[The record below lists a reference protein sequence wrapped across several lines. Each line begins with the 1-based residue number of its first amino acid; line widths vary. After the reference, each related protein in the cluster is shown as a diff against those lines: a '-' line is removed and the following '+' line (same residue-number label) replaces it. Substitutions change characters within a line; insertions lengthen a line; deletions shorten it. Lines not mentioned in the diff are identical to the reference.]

1 MPSFYAHN
9 RFGKEVCKELPKEI
23 HQIIQEYPSAYKA
36 GLQGPDFLFFYRPFL
51 PCHVNTLGHAQ
62 HKQSFLPF
70 LETVRSSIRKK
81 GRHCPEYA
89 YLLGFICHFMLDSE
103 AHTYVNEKAKEK
115 GFNHLVMEIEF
126 DRYLMKK
133 DGIQPFLYPLWRHI
147 RWDNQTLQAVYGV
160 YRHFDLTPIF

>member
-23 HQIIQEYPSAYKA
+23 RQIIQEYPSAYKA
-36 GLQGPDFLFFYRPFL
+36 GLQGPDSLFFYRPFL
-51 PCHVNTLGHAQ
+51 PCHINTLGHAQ
-62 HKQSFLPF
+62 HKQPFLPF

-103 AHTYVNEKAKEK
+103 AHTYVNEKAK
-115 GFNHLVMEIEF
+115 
-126 DRYLMKK
+126 
-133 DGIQPFLYPLWRHI
+133 
-147 RWDNQTLQAVYGV
+147 
-160 YRHFDLTPIF
+160 

>member
-62 HKQSFLPF
+62 HKQPFLPF

-81 GRHCPEYA
+81 KRTSLSGVCLSPWIHLSFYA
-89 YLLGFICHFMLDSE
+89 
-103 AHTYVNEKAKEK
+103 
-115 GFNHLVMEIEF
+115 
-126 DRYLMKK
+126 
-133 DGIQPFLYPLWRHI
+133 
-147 RWDNQTLQAVYGV
+147 
-160 YRHFDLTPIF
+160 